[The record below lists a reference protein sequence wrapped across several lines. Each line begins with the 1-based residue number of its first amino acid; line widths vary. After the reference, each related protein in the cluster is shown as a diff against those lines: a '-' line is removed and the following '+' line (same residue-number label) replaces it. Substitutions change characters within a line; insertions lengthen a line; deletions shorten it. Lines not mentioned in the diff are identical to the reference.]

1 MTTVTG
7 AFIDA
12 LRILCKE
19 NEVAL
24 VFEDVTICADGTADI
39 WEVRILGD

>member
-1 MTTVTG
+1 MTDVTS

-24 VFEDVTICADGTADI
+24 VFEDVTIGADGI
-39 WEVRILGD
+39 VSLWEVRILGA